1 MKNLK
6 KIITSIFV
14 IMLLLQIPIITK
26 ASSMDITQKFNE
38 YLANGNINSYP
49 ISTDYVDV
57 LRVNVQQK
65 IIARTA
71 IKDAKIICYITRTS
85 SDAPINLSLTVEG
98 EKYIDAAIFDANTN
112 KIWKYKTFEA
122 KCV

>member
-1 MKNLK
+1 M
-6 KIITSIFV
+6 
-14 IMLLLQIPIITK
+14 
-26 ASSMDITQKFNE
+26 
-38 YLANGNINSYP
+38 
-49 ISTDYVDV
+49 
-57 LRVNVQQK
+57 NVQQK

-112 KIWKYKTFEA
+112 KIMGNTKHLKPNAFNSVSWSANELGSEKKVYLFLANYKQVTEYVFGA
-122 KCV
+122 ITY